1 MVDNMADSSPTPPLP
16 PPATA
21 FNPISV
27 AKFDAAAARH
37 LLRRMGYAATP
48 KALETA
54 MLVGPDATVRAAF
67 AAEKPM
73 PKPPEISEYDE
84 EQGDFRKKLRG
95 LTEKERKELID
106 EARRK
111 GRQAFTDYAVRW
123 FAFAREP
130 ENSPQEKAVA
140 WLQDIVVVGAQKV
153 QGPTVLFDYQATL
166 RHGLYG
172 DYPTL
177 LKSVMRHPAM
187 IRYLDLNQS
196 RTGAPNENFARELM
210 ELFSLGQNNYT
221 ESDIKEAARALT
233 GIGIRD
239 GAYAFDK
246 RRHDAGDKT
255 IFGKTGP
262 WGPDDM
268 IRLIS
273 EHPAFPT
280 FVAGDFLRY
289 FVSWDN
295 IPAGYAE
302 ELGRRW
308 KAGGF
313 KILDLPRIVFSSEL
327 FHAPAMRGNRIKSPH
342 EYYLGLCQDLNI
354 DTVPYPGPIIGA
366 LRAMGQTFYDPPNV
380 RGWIGGKN
388 WINSS
393 TLAARRQVARGL
405 FQAINENNINADDRR
420 ALEAAR
426 KAGHGRFT
434 VTDERLRWLAENRAN
449 DEIARHLTDYFL
461 AAPVSDQFRKTL
473 AGEIPTEEAQR
484 LPGLREAVVAVLQCP
499 SYQLG

>member
-1 MVDNMADSSPTPPLP
+1 MAASSSAPPLP
-16 PPATA
+16 PPAVA
-21 FNPISV
+21 FNSISI

-37 LLRRMGYAATP
+37 LLRRMGYSATP

-54 MLVGPDATVRAAF
+54 MRVGADATVRSAF
-67 AAEKPM
+67 AKEHPMAKPAELT
-73 PKPPEISEYDE
+73 EYDE

-95 LTEKERKELID
+95 LPEKERKELMD

-111 GRQAFTDYAVRW
+111 GRQAFTDYAVNW
-123 FAFAREP
+123 LAFARDP
-130 ENSPQEKAVA
+130 ENSAQEKAVA

-153 QGPTVLFDYQATL
+153 KSPALLFDYQAMV

-187 IRYLDLNQS
+187 IRFLDLNQS
-196 RTGAPNENFARELM
+196 RAGAPNENFARELM

-221 ESDIKEAARALT
+221 EQDIKEAARALT
-233 GIGIRD
+233 GIHIRD
-239 GAYAFDK
+239 NAYAYDA

-262 WGPDDM
+262 WTPDDM
-268 IRLIS
+268 IRLVT

-289 FVSWDN
+289 FVSWDG

-302 ELGRRW
+302 ALGKRW

-313 KILDLPRIVFSSEL
+313 KILDLPRIVFTSE
-327 FHAPAMRGNRIKSPH
+327 FFYAPAMRGNRIKSPH
-342 EYYLGLCQDLNI
+342 EYYIGLCQDLAI
-354 DTVPYPGPIIGA
+354 DTVPYAGPIIGA

-393 TLAARRQVARGL
+393 TLSARRQVARGL

-434 VTDERLRWLAENRAN
+434 ISDDRLRWLVDNRTN

-461 AAPVSDQFRKTL
+461 PTPVSDEFRKTL
-473 AGEIPTEEAQR
+473 SSSIPTDESLR
-484 LPGLREAVVAVLQCP
+484 LAGLKEAVVAVLQCP

>member
-1 MVDNMADSSPTPPLP
+1 MATLPTTPTLP

-48 KALETA
+48 KALEAA
-54 MLVGPDATVRAAF
+54 MKMGVEATVRTAF
-67 AAEKPM
+67 STERPM
-73 PKPPEISEYDE
+73 PRPAEISEFDE

-95 LTEKERKELID
+95 LSEKERKELID

-140 WLQDIVVVGAQKV
+140 WLQDILVVGAQKV
-153 QGPTVLFDYQATL
+153 QGPTVLFEYQAML

-172 DYPTL
+172 DYPSL

-187 IRYLDLNQS
+187 IRFLDLNQS
-196 RTGAPNENFARELM
+196 RAGAPNENFARELM

-221 ESDIKEAARALT
+221 EQDIKEAARALT
-233 GIGIRD
+233 GIHIKD
-239 GAYAFDK
+239 GAYAYEK
-246 RRHDAGDKT
+246 KRHDSEAKT
-255 IFGKTGP
+255 IFGKTGN
-262 WGPDDM
+262 WDPDDM
-268 IRLIS
+268 IRLVT

-289 FVSWDN
+289 FVSWDG

-313 KILDLPRIVFSSEL
+313 KILDLPRIVFASEL
-327 FHAPAMRGNRIKSPH
+327 FYAPGVRGNRIKSPH
-342 EYYLGLCQDLNI
+342 EYYLGLCQDLAI
-354 DTVPYPGPIIGA
+354 DTVPYPGPILGA

-380 RGWIGGKN
+380 RGWVGGKN

-393 TLAARRQVARGL
+393 TLSARGLVAGGL

-420 ALEAAR
+420 ALEEAR
-426 KAGHGRFT
+426 KTGHGRFT
-434 VTDERLRWLAENRAN
+434 VTDERLRWLAENRTN
-449 DEIARHLTDYFL
+449 EEIARHLTDYFL
-461 AAPVSDQFRKTL
+461 PAPVSDSFRKTL
-473 AGEIPTEEAQR
+473 SGAVPIDDSQR
-484 LPGLREAVVAVLQCP
+484 LQGLKEAVVAVLQCP
-499 SYQLG
+499 TYQLG